1 MGIAP
6 GHQNDNIGTMTA
18 GITWRPEIG
27 DPTLVGWLT
36 VIAYVMAA
44 WVCVRAGLRARQHT
58 VVASPSE
65 CDPAWM
71 WCGCATVLFCLGIN
85 KQLDVQTLLVEV
97 GRQVAQATGWFEQRR
112 LVQLVSALVLAALT
126 GIMLLGVTW
135 KQRRFFKR
143 NPLLLPGIM
152 LVAGYVLLRIAT
164 IDHVDK
170 LAGLELEDQPW
181 PAALELSGLLCMTIA
196 GLQASDRRPKTQAD
210 YTAET
215 SKHV

>member
-6 GHQNDNIGTMTA
+6 GHQNDNLGAMTA

-27 DPTLVGWLT
+27 DPTLIGWLT

-44 WVCVRAGLRARQHT
+44 WVCVRAGRRARQHT
-58 VVASPSE
+58 VADPSE

-71 WCGCATVLFCLGIN
+71 WLGCAAVLFCLGLN
-85 KQLDVQTLLVEV
+85 KQLDLQTLLIEV
-97 GRQVAQATGWFEQRR
+97 GRQVVQATGWFKQRR
-112 LVQLVSALVLAALT
+112 MVQRVFALVLAALT

-152 LVAGYVLLRIAT
+152 LVAGYVLLRVAA
-164 IDHVDK
+164 IDHVDES
-170 LAGLELEDQPW
+170 AGLKLDDRPW
-181 PAALELSGLLCMTIA
+181 LAALELSGLLCIVAA
-196 GLQASDRRPKTQAD
+196 GLRATKGN
-210 YTAET
+210 
-215 SKHV
+215 